1 MFKIKKYKIRKKE
14 PKGKASY
21 NEMIRS
27 QSKLSIT
34 RSNKCR
40 YANQRVLAHR
50 EREGRGEIGGK
61 KHIFLC
67 SYVSQ
72 PLDHE

>member
-1 MFKIKKYKIRKKE
+1 MFKIKTKE

-34 RSNKCR
+34 RSNKLSR
-40 YANQRVLAHR
+40 AGMQTKGYWHI
-50 EREGRGEIGGK
+50 EREGMGEIGGK